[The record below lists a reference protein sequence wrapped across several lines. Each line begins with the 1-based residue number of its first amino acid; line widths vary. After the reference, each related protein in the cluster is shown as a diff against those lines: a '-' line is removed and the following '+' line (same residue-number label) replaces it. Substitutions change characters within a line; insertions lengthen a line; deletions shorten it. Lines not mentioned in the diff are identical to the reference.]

1 MNNTDQNKYSHLH
14 EEPYQSLG
22 CRIEH
27 SYPFYKS
34 EPYPMYLEED
44 FAEVDELFQVAHKA
58 GLISDTDIKCLDLSL
73 RLSSE
78 ESCGAD
84 VVFED
89 GQIVPKYV
97 RLIRLNHSRDPQYIV
112 HPRDFRRTLQ
122 GKVKHTIEEV
132 SRERVADEL
141 YGNVVDEV
149 VKHGH
154 GLIARPVRQS
164 SSYSGGYARYPEAQ
178 PNGSEAWGIQ
188 VINPKNGWYAVCQ
201 FWSQYPGLGFELDFC
216 RVNHSY
222 WELYGGDGRMR
233 TPTPKDLHDALSEL
247 TRYD

>member
-1 MNNTDQNKYSHLH
+1 MKNTDQDKYSHLH

-22 CRIEH
+22 YQIEQ
-27 SYPFYKS
+27 SYSWYKS

-58 GLISDTDIKCLDLSL
+58 GVISDADIKCLDLSL

-78 ESCGAD
+78 ERYGAD

-89 GQIVPKYV
+89 GQIVPGYV
-97 RLIRLNHSRDPQYIV
+97 HLIRLNHRDPQYMV
-112 HPRDFRRTLQ
+112 HPRDFRRILRD
-122 GKVKHTIEEV
+122 KVKRTIEEV

-154 GLIARPVRQS
+154 GLIARPVNPPRP
-164 SSYSGGYARYPEAQ
+164 YDCRGYARYPAAQ

-188 VINPKNGWYAVCQ
+188 VINPKNGLYAVCK
-201 FWSQYPGLGFELDFC
+201 FWSKFPGLGFELDFC
-216 RVNHSY
+216 QVNHSY
-222 WELYGGDGRMR
+222 WELYGADDRMR

-247 TRYD
+247 TRFD

>member
-58 GLISDTDIKCLDLSL
+58 GLISDADIKCLDLSL

-78 ESCGAD
+78 ESYGSD

-97 RLIRLNHSRDPQYIV
+97 KLIRLNHSRDPQYIV

-122 GKVKHTIEEV
+122 GKVKRTIEEV

-149 VKHGH
+149 ISRGH

-164 SSYSGGYARYPEAQ
+164 RSYSGGHARYPAAQ
-178 PNGSEAWGIQ
+178 PNGCDAWGVQ
-188 VINPKNGWYAVCQ
+188 VLNPKWGWYAVCQ
-201 FWSQYPGLGFELDFC
+201 FWSKFPGLGLELDFC

-222 WELYGGDGRMR
+222 WEVYSVDDRMR
-233 TPTPKDLHDALSEL
+233 TGLTKGLHGALSEL
-247 TRYD
+247 TRPN

>member
-22 CRIEH
+22 YQMMPLYQEA
-27 SYPFYKS
+27 YQ
-34 EPYPMYLEED
+34 EED
-44 FAEVDELFQVAHKA
+44 FAQLDEMFQIAHK
-58 GLISDTDIKCLDLSL
+58 GGIISDADIKCLDLSL

-78 ESCGAD
+78 ERYGAD

-97 RLIRLNHSRDPQYIV
+97 KLIRLNHSRDPRYIV

-132 SRERVADEL
+132 SRERAADEL

-178 PNGSEAWGIQ
+178 PNGSEAWVYKLSTRKTAGMLC
-188 VINPKNGWYAVCQ
+188 VSFGVSSP
-201 FWSQYPGLGFELDFC
+201 
-216 RVNHSY
+216 
-222 WELYGGDGRMR
+222 
-233 TPTPKDLHDALSEL
+233 ALVLSLISVEL
-247 TRYD
+247 TIVIGSYTAAMAG

>member
-22 CRIEH
+22 YQMMPLYQEA
-27 SYPFYKS
+27 YQ
-34 EPYPMYLEED
+34 EED
-44 FAEVDELFQVAHKA
+44 FAQLDEMFQIAHK
-58 GLISDTDIKCLDLSL
+58 GGIISDADIKCLDLSL

-78 ESCGAD
+78 ERYGAD

-97 RLIRLNHSRDPQYIV
+97 KLIRLNHSRDPRYIV

-132 SRERVADEL
+132 SRERAADEL

-201 FWSQYPGLGFELDFC
+201 FWSKFPGLGFELDFC
-216 RVNHSY
+216 RVN
-222 WELYGGDGRMR
+222 GGDGRMR
-233 TPTPKDLHDALSEL
+233 TPTPNDLHDALSEL
-247 TRYD
+247 TRFD